1 MVSYQNRPQQ
11 TEPTLDDLLRDPI
24 VHLLMRRDGTDEE
37 TVRRIA
43 REAALRLYGPAA
55 CDTLAA

>member
-1 MVSYQNRPQQ
+1 MVNHHNRPPDAS
-11 TEPTLDDLLRDPI
+11 PTVDDLLRDPI

-37 TVRRIA
+37 TIRRIA